1 MFRAVVFAV
10 FIGPIAYKAARAP
23 VGDLYRTKA
32 KPALVQLDAKLHS
45 ISQKVQGLGGIREVD
60 AQGSRVA
67 SGTLTLTHTSSA
79 MLFAPPVPF
88 VPQLKKVFADKK
100 MRMAGIAGAV
110 VLSLALWWVLKSTLG
125 MWALFKFG
133 ATLGSLFTV
142 GQHLLQRVR
151 VPDTSAAKKTE

>member
-1 MFRAVVFAV
+1 M
-10 FIGPIAYKAARAP
+10 
-23 VGDLYRTKA
+23 
-32 KPALVQLDAKLHS
+32 
-45 ISQKVQGLGGIREVD
+45 
-60 AQGSRVA
+60 
-67 SGTLTLTHTSSA
+67 TLTHTSST
-79 MLFAPPVPF
+79 MLFATPLLST
-88 VPQLKKVFADKK
+88 QLKKVFADKK